1 MLLQGNFSNPMYES
15 MYNSGASTAS
25 GTTSE
30 EKKGLLRGDDVPS
43 QPHPLAGSRE
53 EL

>member
-1 MLLQGNFSNPMYES
+1 MYES

-25 GTTSE
+25 GTTNE
-30 EKKGLLRGDDVPS
+30 EKKGLLRGDDIPS
-43 QPHPLAGSRE
+43 QPHPLAGSCE